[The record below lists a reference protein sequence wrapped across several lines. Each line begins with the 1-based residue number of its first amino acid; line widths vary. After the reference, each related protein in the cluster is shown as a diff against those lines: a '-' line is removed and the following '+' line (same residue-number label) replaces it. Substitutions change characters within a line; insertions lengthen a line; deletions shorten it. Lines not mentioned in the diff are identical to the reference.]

1 MYELFFVCFRTGSS
15 STGRGS
21 SNSVA
26 MSPTSDL
33 AAQYVQVEVASP
45 EDQQFIVYTEWK
57 TNKTHQ
63 FFELTEEIISKK
75 IVKSLYIQAHTNA
88 FN

>member
-1 MYELFFVCFRTGSS
+1 MIEYQLSFLQEGVHSNKKLFFFFRSGSS

-45 EDQQFIVYTEWK
+45 EDQQFIVYTE
-57 TNKTHQ
+57 
-63 FFELTEEIISKK
+63 
-75 IVKSLYIQAHTNA
+75 
-88 FN
+88 